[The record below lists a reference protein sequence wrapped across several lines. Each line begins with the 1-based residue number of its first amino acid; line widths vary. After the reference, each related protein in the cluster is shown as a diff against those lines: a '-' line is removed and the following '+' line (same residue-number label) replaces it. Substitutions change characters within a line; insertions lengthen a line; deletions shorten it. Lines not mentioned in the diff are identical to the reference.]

1 MKVKFRVRN
10 IKGGRVLR
18 CFDEC
23 ESESALMDAAIARRD
38 RAMAERRARLMQ
50 AITGVLN
57 TQGGKHEV
65 IDKV

>member
-38 RAMAERRARLMQ
+38 RAMAERRARLM
-50 AITGVLN
+50 AKLLGAR
-57 TQGGKHEV
+57 GGKHDV
-65 IDKV
+65 VDKV